1 MASADRGSGGA
12 VPDGVETTYQ
22 EAFARIEAAVD
33 AGETD
38 LGALGF
44 WRLVGKIKADPV
56 LAGHWADVAGRIDRA
71 AFAARVRLRVPIWAG
86 HGLLLAGTAAGAA
99 AVGVAITTTSPT
111 VAGLALLFAGG
122 AWSLSVHDLA
132 HWLVGRATG
141 IRFSWYFLSTRPF
154 PPRPGLKTEY
164 ATYLRAAPI
173 RRVWMHASG
182 AIATKLAPFVA
193 LAFWPAS
200 VAPPWAAWGLVALGA
215 LEITTDALFS
225 VRSGDWKKVRREL
238 RVARLQAS
246 QR

>member
-1 MASADRGSGGA
+1 MVRADPGSAEPVPGGE
-12 VPDGVETTYQ
+12 ETSYQ

-56 LAGHWADVAGRIDRA
+56 LAGHWAETAGRIDRA

-86 HGLLLAGTAAGAA
+86 NGLLLAGTAAGAV
-99 AVGVAITTTSPT
+99 AVGLATTTSSPI

-154 PPRPGLKTEY
+154 PPRPGLKTDY
-164 ATYLRAAPI
+164 ATYLRASPI

-182 AIATKLAPFVA
+182 AIATKLAPFAA
-193 LAFWPAS
+193 LAFWPAT
-200 VAPPWAAWGLVALGA
+200 VAPPWAAWALVALA
-215 LEITTDALFS
+215 TLEIVTDVVFS
-225 VRSGDWKKVRREL
+225 VRASDWKKVRREL

-246 QR
+246 HR